1 MSSTRPCIV
10 PDDYNETWNDDD
22 SDIELLDYDSES
34 DLEIT
39 AVNSRESSAT
49 PTTQS
54 SNKGKSRTRKPPPGN
69 DISLPDV
76 AIQRYKISNSFVIKP
91 GDTVELKDRSNQ
103 DEGAMHSGD
112 FLRIKIIIM
121 NMETDE
127 VRLRGWRMRRT
138 KYLGQIFDWKMNEL
152 GMVLRLDEDDRRPP
166 FVAGMEDVDIEEV
179 DRARECTLTN
189 KPYPFLSFRSEG
201 RAAWPNSM
209 SKDDI
214 KKQIFH
220 GGRLT
225 CRVVNILYMSG
236 TRSKP
241 YGGIVRHLYTH
252 EADATATPAP
262 TQGPGLSRETSIA
275 IEDSKE
281 PGYVVVSEEPSSK
294 KRRARD
300 ESPDFEIL
308 DHEPSKRKIR
318 HPSKQGRLVFGD
330 VFCGAG
336 GASQGAAQAGYYVQW
351 GLDNDEGAFAAYRLN
366 HPGAYAWKMNA
377 HDFPPNG
384 ISKESWKVD
393 VLHLSPP
400 CCYWSPAHTRDGP
413 KDQENYEAIYT
424 VGPILNKVKP
434 RVATLEQTFGLAT
447 REQHK
452 RNFLMLLYDIGKAGY
467 DVRYKIQ
474 DLSQYGLV
482 QKRKRLLIIAARR
495 GTPLPPFP
503 KPTHGA
509 PGSGLKPYVYI
520 DQALKHITRQ
530 GSRAMDD
537 FYHQPKLFPIPKPA
551 YDARTFLRG
560 CITTGGTTA
569 CHPSGI
575 RNFTP
580 RELSLFQ
587 SFPYVY
593 EFTGANS
600 EATKQ
605 IGNAFPPIMAQAI
618 YHTIKK
624 TLEAFEKGLIGAED
638 DLSDLDLI
646 LEQSGESAPQQRRLD
661 SFTGSATH
669 SRPSRP
675 ASSRMARATESRT
688 ASPSTRHTAE
698 SMQPP
703 RRNASGF
710 PSLNL
715 LDGVLDGISNFA
727 NRSTASA
734 SRSTGRRREPS
745 IPGDDDEV
753 IHIPSD
759 SE

>member
-1 MSSTRPCIV
+1 MSSTRPDIV
-10 PDDYNETWNDDD
+10 PDEYNETWNDDD

-34 DLEIT
+34 DLENI
-39 AVNSRESSAT
+39 AVNSREASTTPSK
-49 PTTQS
+49 PTTNDRKSHAHKAQS
-54 SNKGKSRTRKPPPGN
+54 NN

-76 AIQRYKISNSFVIKP
+76 AIQRYKIGTGFVIKP
-91 GDTVELKDRSNQ
+91 GDTVELKDHSNQ

-112 FLRIKIIIM
+112 FLRIKSIIM

-138 KYLGQIFDWKMNEL
+138 KYLGQIFDWKTNEL
-152 GMVLRLDEDDRRPP
+152 GMVLRLDEDDPTSP
-166 FVAGMEDVDIEEV
+166 FVAGMEDIEIEDV
-179 DRARECTLTN
+179 LRVRDCTLTN
-189 KPYPFLSFRSEG
+189 KPYPFLSFRSDG
-201 RAAWPNSM
+201 CAAWPNSM
-209 SKDDI
+209 SKDEV
-214 KKQIFH
+214 KRQIFH

-225 CRVVNILYMSG
+225 CRVVNILYISG
-236 TRSKP
+236 TRTKP
-241 YGGIVRHLYTH
+241 YGGVVRHLYTH
-252 EADATATPAP
+252 EADATATPAQ
-262 TQGPGLSRETSIA
+262 TSDPGNSRQTSISVEENE
-275 IEDSKE
+275 ED
-281 PGYVVVSEEPSSK
+281 GYVVVNQVPSAK

-300 ESPDFEIL
+300 DSPDFEIL
-308 DHEPSKRKIR
+308 EQEPPKRKTQ

-351 GLDNDEGAFAAYRLN
+351 GLDNDERALAAYRLN

-377 HDFPPNG
+377 HDFPPKG

-400 CCYWSPAHTRDGP
+400 CCYWSPAHTHDGP

-447 REQHK
+447 HEQHK

-474 DLSQYGLV
+474 DLSQFGLV

-509 PGSGLKPYVYI
+509 SGTGLKPFVYI
-520 DQALKHITRQ
+520 DDALTHITRQ
-530 GSRAMDD
+530 GRRAMNDP
-537 FYHQPKLFPIPKPA
+537 YHQPKWFPIPRPA
-551 YDARTFLRG
+551 YNPRTFLQG

-569 CHPSGI
+569 CHPSGK
-575 RNFTP
+575 RHFTP
-580 RELSLFQ
+580 RELSLCQ

-593 EFTGANS
+593 QFTGAQG
-600 EATKQ
+600 EAKKQ
-605 IGNAFPPIMAQAI
+605 IGNAFPPIMAQAM
-618 YHTIKK
+618 YQTIEK

-638 DLSDLDLI
+638 DLSDLDAI
-646 LEQSGESAPQQRRLD
+646 LEPSGESIPQQRRLD
-661 SFTGSATH
+661 SFTGSANIPFRH
-669 SRPSRP
+669 SQT
-675 ASSRMARATESRT
+675 ASSRSARATT
-688 ASPSTRHTAE
+688 SPSTRNNGSE
-698 SMQPP
+698 SMQSR
-703 RRNASGF
+703 RRNENSF
-710 PSLNL
+710 PSMNL
-715 LDGVLDGISNFA
+715 LDGVLNGINNFA
-727 NRSTASA
+727 NRSAASV
-734 SRSTGRRREPS
+734 SRTTRRRGEPS
-745 IPGDDDEV
+745 IPDGDDEV
-753 IHIPSD
+753 IYIPSD